1 MIVPRRSL
9 LRSLTRAGLLTVLLR
24 RDALA
29 APAREQAKRFLRAI
43 DEASRALATHRL
55 RPVQWQERVEE
66 LARSVDIDD
75 LRRAIDFDRLAPSL
89 GQHDAAGGESVRLP
103 GLGLRC
109 ATKVFGLRKGQAI
122 TPHGH
127 RNMASMHLVLAGE
140 LRVRHFERLRDE
152 RAALAPRDGLA
163 PAGGFLVLRPTIDR
177 ISRAGDAT
185 SISPDRDNVHW
196 FVARSERAFTFDCI
210 MSNLEPLGFSYG
222 IDLVDPDRAGRL
234 PDGSLRAPVIGWNE
248 SIERYGRSAPPVAGH

>member
-1 MIVPRRSL
+1 M
-9 LRSLTRAGLLTVLLR
+9 RAGLLTALLR

-29 APAREQAKRFLRAI
+29 SPAREAARRFLYGV
-43 DEASRALATHRL
+43 DEASRALAAHRL
-55 RPVQWQERVEE
+55 TPVQWQERVEE

-75 LRRAIDFDRLAPSL
+75 LRRAIDFDKLAPSL
-89 GQHDAAGGESVRLP
+89 GQHDAAGGESVRVP

-109 ATKVFGLRKGQAI
+109 ATKVFGLRKGEAI

-152 RAALAPRDGLA
+152 RPLLPPRDGLA
-163 PAGGFLVLRPTIDR
+163 PAGGFLVLRPTVDR
-177 ISRAGDAT
+177 ISRGGDAT

-210 MSNLEPLGFSYG
+210 MSSLEPLGFAYG
-222 IDLVDPDRAGRL
+222 IDLVDPDRAERL
-234 PDGSLRAPVIGWNE
+234 SDGSLRAAVIGWDE
-248 SIERYGRSAPPVAGH
+248 SIARYGRSSARRN

>member
-1 MIVPRRSL
+1 MIVARRSL
-9 LRSLTRAGLLTVLLR
+9 LRSLMRAGLLTVLLR

-29 APAREQAKRFLRAI
+29 APAREQAKRFLRAV
-43 DEASRALATHRL
+43 DEASRALAAHRL
-55 RPVQWQERVEE
+55 TPVQWQERVEE

-109 ATKVFGLRKGQAI
+109 ATKVFGLRKGEAI

-185 SISPDRDNVHW
+185 SISPERDNVHW

-222 IDLVDPDRAGRL
+222 IDLVDPYRAERL
-234 PDGSLRAPVIGWNE
+234 PDGTLRAAVIGWDE
-248 SIERYGRSAPPVAGH
+248 SIARYGRSSARRN